1 MAWNISVVSPK
12 AWPALKAA
20 ALAATTSGRLPN
32 FMSIQSRVG
41 WVGRSKSQLTTPS
54 AKKFLLRSAS
64 RGFTPRSL
72 QTSLVRL
79 VMGTR

>member
-1 MAWNISVVSPK
+1 MEWNISAVSPK
-12 AWPALKAA
+12 ACPALKAA
-20 ALAATTSGRLPN
+20 VLAATTSGRLPN
-32 FMSIQSRVG
+32 FTWIQSRVG
-41 WVGRSKSQLTTPS
+41 SVGRSNSQLTTPR

-72 QTSLVRL
+72 HTCLVRL